1 MTYEDQSQA
10 HLNGKLGTPLPLLLD
25 GFPLH
30 ATGETLLI
38 PAVLAAVSLAFVYR
52 AVLVLPAGIGQV
64 FPYRPLEKSF
74 ASFTAAEIG
83 ERKKT
88 DRG

>member
-1 MTYEDQSQA
+1 MPHHRNRSETSST

-30 ATGETLLI
+30 TAGETFLV

-74 ASFTAAEIG
+74 ASFAAA
-83 ERKKT
+83 R
-88 DRG
+88 